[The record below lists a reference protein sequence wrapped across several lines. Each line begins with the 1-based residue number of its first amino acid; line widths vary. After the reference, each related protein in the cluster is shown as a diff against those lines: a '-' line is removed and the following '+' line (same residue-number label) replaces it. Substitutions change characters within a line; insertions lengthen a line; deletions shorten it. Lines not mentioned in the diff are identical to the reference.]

1 MKALELGLDG
11 LLVLEPRIFAD
22 DRGAFFESY
31 NAALFTELTGHKR
44 GFVQDNHSISHAG
57 VLRGLHFQLEPHGQ
71 GKLVRALRGAIF
83 DVAVDLRP
91 QSKTFGRW
99 AGVTL
104 SAENS
109 KQLWIPSGFAHG
121 FFAISDCEVLY
132 KADAYY
138 QPAVERSIRW
148 DDAEIAIDWPLTTPP
163 VVSAKDGAALSL
175 QQAFPDAANVRGDLN
190 RR

>member
-1 MKALELGLDG
+1 MKAVELGLDG

-31 NAALFTELTGHKR
+31 NAALFAELTGHKR
-44 GFVQDNHSISHAG
+44 GFVQDNHSISHSG
-57 VLRGLHFQLEPHGQ
+57 VLRGMHYQLEPNGQ
-71 GKLVRALRGAIF
+71 GKLVRAVRGAIF

-91 QSKTFGRW
+91 QSKSFGRW

-121 FFAISDCEVLY
+121 FLALSDCEVLY

-138 QPAVERSIRW
+138 QPSFERSIRW
-148 DDAEIAIDWPLTTPP
+148 DDAAVGISWPVTTSPML
-163 VVSAKDGAALSL
+163 SAKDAAALSL
-175 QQAFPDAANVRGDLN
+175 QVAFPDVPALSGGLHHQ
-190 RR
+190 